1 MGSIANI
8 WCCILVVSVRDPS
21 EFHFY
26 GVHCH
31 ISNGART
38 MPGRYL
44 KFEVAR
50 RPSTSRTG
58 AADIHRGPV
67 WRRIASLATRPAPCR
82 WPTAP
87 FPCSVL
93 LNTFFGVRI
102 VYIFSETVLLKDL
115 STRVH
120 SFNEKNIKTGRKG
133 DLENTEAACYCG
145 SSNVEPG
152 GGDVAFGEAEEDA
165 P

>member
-1 MGSIANI
+1 
-8 WCCILVVSVRDPS
+8 
-21 EFHFY
+21 
-26 GVHCH
+26 
-31 ISNGART
+31 

-58 AADIHRGPV
+58 ADRV
-67 WRRIASLATRPAPCR
+67 Q
-82 WPTAP
+82 PTFIRAP
-87 FPCSVL
+87 FDEEVHRSAPGQRRAGDRRRPLRCSIL

-102 VYIFSETVLLKDL
+102 VYICSKTVLLKNL

-120 SFNEKNIKTGRKG
+120 SFNEKIYINGPEKG
-133 DLENTEAACYCG
+133 VLEDTVAAGYCG

-152 GGDVAFGEAEEDA
+152 GGDVAFGEALEDA

>member
-1 MGSIANI
+1 
-8 WCCILVVSVRDPS
+8 
-21 EFHFY
+21 
-26 GVHCH
+26 
-31 ISNGART
+31 

-44 KFEVAR
+44 KFEVTR

-58 AADIHRGPV
+58 ADRV
-67 WRRIASLATRPAPCR
+67 Q
-82 WPTAP
+82 PTFNRAP
-87 FPCSVL
+87 FDDEVHRSAPGRCPAVTGGALSMLDL

-102 VYIFSETVLLKDL
+102 VYICSKTVLLKNL

-120 SFNEKNIKTGRKG
+120 SFNEKNIL
-133 DLENTEAACYCG
+133 DLEDTVAARYCG

-152 GGDVAFGEAEEDA
+152 GGDVAFGEALEGA